1 MQTWQVQL
9 WPNGTWDGKP
19 YQRVD
24 ADSAKEAAERLYG
37 SPLVEAGQMHKI
49 RARVRPL
56 IASGAIQ
63 QPTVF
68 YEP

>member
-9 WPNGTWDGKP
+9 WPNGKWDGKL

-37 SPLVEAGQMHKI
+37 SPLVESGQMDKM
-49 RARVRPL
+49 RAQVRPL
-56 IASGAIQ
+56 MPTGAIQ